1 MRSSVPEKEEKK
13 TMMGSEGGV
22 NRGSSKNT
30 NISGGVLYDDSLSPC
45 SHYLCL
51 HDCTAAL

>member
-1 MRSSVPEKEEKK
+1 MPEKEEKK
-13 TMMGSEGGV
+13 TMMGSEGGI

-30 NISGGVLYDDSLSPC
+30 NISGGVLYDDSLFPC